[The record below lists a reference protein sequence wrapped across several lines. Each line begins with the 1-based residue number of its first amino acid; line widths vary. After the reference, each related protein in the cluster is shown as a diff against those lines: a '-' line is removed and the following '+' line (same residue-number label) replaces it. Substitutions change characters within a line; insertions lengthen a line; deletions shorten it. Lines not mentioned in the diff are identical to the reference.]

1 MADHHMHA
9 HDHDHDGCGHDHG
22 PAANPVCVEVTRGGT
37 VESVHRGSAAA
48 VDAEGGAM
56 LAWGDVETP
65 VYPRSAVKPLQAL
78 PFVESGAADSC
89 TDAEIALACASHSG
103 TPAHVAAVTAW
114 LARLGLGP
122 DALECGPRWP
132 LDEADM
138 RALARAGGDASVLHN
153 NCSGKHAA
161 MLATALARGEP
172 AGGYI
177 GAAHPVQQRVR
188 GVLEQVCG
196 RVLRD
201 APTGIDGCGIPV
213 IGIPLG
219 HLAFGFARLVAPDEL
234 PPERARAARRIV
246 AAMQAHP
253 EMVAGPGR
261 YDTEVMRAA
270 GGRVIVKGGA
280 EGVFCAALPEFGI
293 GIALKCDDGSK
304 RGAEAMLTAILA
316 QLGALDA
323 GIAAAVAGRLSV
335 PVESAAGAAVGEI
348 RPAAWLTDP
357 QA

>member
-1 MADHHMHA
+1 MADHVHH
-9 HDHDHDGCGHDHG
+9 HDHDHADCGHEHG
-22 PAANPVCVEVTRGGT
+22 SAANPICVEVTRGGM
-37 VESVHRGSAAA
+37 VESVHRGSAAV
-48 VDAEGGAM
+48 VDAEGGVVM
-56 LAWGDVETP
+56 AWGDLETP

-78 PFVESGAADSC
+78 PFVESGAADAC

-103 TPAHVAAVTAW
+103 TPDQVAAVTAW

-122 DALECGPRWP
+122 AALECGPRWP
-132 LDEADM
+132 LDEGAM
-138 RALARAGGDASVLHN
+138 RALARAGGDASALHN

-161 MLATALARGEP
+161 MLATALACGEA

-177 GAAHPVQQRVR
+177 GATHPVQQRVR

-201 APTGIDGCGIPV
+201 APVGIDGCGIPV

-219 HLAFGFARLVAPDEL
+219 HLAFGFARLAAPDAL

-253 EMVAGPGR
+253 EMVGGPGR

-270 GGRVIVKGGA
+270 GGRLVAKGGA

-293 GIALKCDDGSK
+293 GIALKCDDGAK
-304 RGAEAMLTAILA
+304 RGAEAMLTAILSR
-316 QLGALDA
+316 LGALDA
-323 GIAAAVAGRLSV
+323 GIADAVAGYLSV
-335 PVESAAGAAVGEI
+335 PVESAAGAIVGAI
-348 RPAAWLTDP
+348 RPAAGLTESI
-357 QA
+357 A